1 VKSERYSNH
10 RRTQVNFEK
19 QEMLQQQLAE
29 IAAEID
35 LLLKRRAAV
44 EALLKTA
51 KEALPV
57 GRVVQHRV
65 GWKGS
70 NGG

>member
-1 VKSERYSNH
+1 
-10 RRTQVNFEK
+10 
-19 QEMLQQQLAE
+19 MLQQQLAE

-57 GRVVQHRV
+57 GLVVQHRV